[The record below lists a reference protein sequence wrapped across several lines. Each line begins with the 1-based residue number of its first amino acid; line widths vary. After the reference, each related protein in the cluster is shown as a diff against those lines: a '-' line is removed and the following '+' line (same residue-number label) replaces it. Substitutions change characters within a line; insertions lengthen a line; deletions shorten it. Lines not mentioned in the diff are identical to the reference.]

1 MPDTSRLQRW
11 TENQIGMLS
20 GTSIRLGGRSAVG
33 EIIKRA
39 APRECAVT
47 TRQPAELDNV
57 GKRPPPGIGRLGG
70 G

>member
-1 MPDTSRLQRW
+1 
-11 TENQIGMLS
+11 
-20 GTSIRLGGRSAVG
+20 VG